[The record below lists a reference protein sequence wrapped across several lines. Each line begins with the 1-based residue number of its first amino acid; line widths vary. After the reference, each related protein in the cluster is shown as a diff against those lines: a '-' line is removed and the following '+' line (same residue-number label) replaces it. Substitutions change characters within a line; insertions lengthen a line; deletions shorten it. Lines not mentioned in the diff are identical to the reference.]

1 MNLELSE
8 SETQILRTV
17 LVAYLSDLREEIVKT
32 DKHEWRVALHHEE
45 NILKSI
51 VTRLNGEAS

>member
-8 SETQILRTV
+8 SEKHILRTV

-45 NILKSI
+45 DILKSI